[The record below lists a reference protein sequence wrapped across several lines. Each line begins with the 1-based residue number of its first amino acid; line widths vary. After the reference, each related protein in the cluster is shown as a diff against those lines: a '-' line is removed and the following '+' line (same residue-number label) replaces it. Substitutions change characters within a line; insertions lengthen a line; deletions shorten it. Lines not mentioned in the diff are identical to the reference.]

1 MDFAAFKGHAS
12 AWTNDCPLTT
22 LALAL
27 VGAGWLGSYA
37 LSFAR
42 MLVDLARPGI
52 PLKRFGAKKGAW
64 AVVTGATA
72 GIGRDFALQLAAA
85 GFNIFLASRTT
96 SKLEEISQEITA
108 KFPNVKTQV
117 HSIDF
122 SSPSA
127 DYAALGKAMEPLDIG
142 VLINNVGKSYEEP
155 TFFQDLPDQDIADI
169 VEINVNATLKVTKLV
184 LPGMISRKRGLILSV
199 GSFASLIPSPLLAV
213 YSGSKAFLSTW
224 SQALGSE
231 LKGTGVEVELLNTY
245 FVVSKLSKI
254 RRSSWM
260 IPTPK
265 TYVRTCWDTFQ
276 LSRFSIRMLN
286 HLLVGSVLSHIGV
299 KGGAVGQPHISTPY
313 HGHAPVQVRRSPW
326 VVDHLFSHQF
336 WLNYNRK
343 LHLDIRRRALRKRE
357 RDAGKAV
364 KGA

>member
-1 MDFAAFKGHAS
+1 MSTIRSYAVDWAL
-12 AWTNDCPLTT
+12 DCPLIT
-22 LALAL
+22 LGLAL
-27 VGAGWLGSYA
+27 VGAGWLSSYV

-42 MLVDLARPGI
+42 MLVDLARPGL

-85 GFNIFLASRTT
+85 GFNVFLASRTT

-108 KFPNVKTQV
+108 KYPGIKTQI

-122 SSPSA
+122 SSPKA
-127 DYAALGKAMEPLDIG
+127 DYAALGKELDKLDVG

-155 TFFQDLPDQDIADI
+155 TFFQDLPDQDMNDI

-184 LPGMISRKRGLILSV
+184 VPGMVSRKRGLILTV

-213 YSGSKAFLSTW
+213 YSGSKAFVSTW

-254 RRSSWM
+254 RKSSWM

-265 TYVRTCWDTFQ
+265 TYVR
-276 LSRFSIRMLN
+276 
-286 HLLVGSVLSHIGV
+286 SVLSKIGV
-299 KGGAVGQPHISTPY
+299 NGGAVGQPHISTPY
-313 HGHAPVQVRRSPW
+313 HGHAPVQW
-326 VVDHLFSHQF
+326 VVDHLFSNSF

-343 LHLDIRRRALRKRE
+343 LHLDIRRRAIRKRE
-357 RDAGKAV
+357 REAAKAV
-364 KGA
+364 KAE